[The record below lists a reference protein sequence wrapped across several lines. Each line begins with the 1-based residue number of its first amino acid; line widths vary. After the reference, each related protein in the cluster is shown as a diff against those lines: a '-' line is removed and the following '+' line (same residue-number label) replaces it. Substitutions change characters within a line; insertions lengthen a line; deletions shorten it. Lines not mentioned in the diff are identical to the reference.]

1 MTFMSKSLR
10 YDFLRKHYWKSDKS
24 NRTSCFSSYMQIKCR
39 AIKPHLRTATTK
51 CEHTGTSE
59 LKGYVTLS
67 HGLTELDQLFMFLHS
82 SLHDERLYR
91 FLGTLVLTTR
101 LCLYLTTICLMI
113 STVCSVENKNLF
125 DAVVFCFFFHFLL
138 LWLFI
143 LFCFVLCC
151 LLRFGKVN
159 ESCRDG
165 VYYNNR
171 GCGIYKL

>member
-1 MTFMSKSLR
+1 MSKSLR

-39 AIKPHLRTATTK
+39 AIKPPLRTATTK

-67 HGLTELDQLFMFLHS
+67 HGLTELDQLFMFLRS
-82 SLHDERLYR
+82 SLRDERLYR

-113 STVCSVENKNLF
+113 PTLCSVENKNLF
-125 DAVVFCFFFHFLL
+125 DAVVLFCFFFFSFSSFMIIYFVLL
-138 LWLFI
+138 
-143 LFCFVLCC
+143 CFVLFAS
-151 LLRFGKVN
+151 LWKDKRMMP
-159 ESCRDG
+159 
-165 VYYNNR
+165 
-171 GCGIYKL
+171 